1 MKVLITG
8 AAGFIGQ
15 KLAMK
20 LAKEGKIGTK
30 AITELILADVIEAS
44 EPEGASFP
52 VKVTTA
58 NLSILKEVEETV
70 SGKPD
75 LIYHLAAI
83 VSGDAEHNFEKGYAV
98 NVDGLKNLLE
108 AIRLMDNYTPRLVFS
123 SSIGVFGSPYPDC
136 IPDTYH
142 RTPRTSYGTQKAIC
156 ELLLDDYT
164 RKKFVD
170 GIALRFPTISVRPG
184 KSNKAASSF
193 FSSIIREPLS
203 GQETVCPVSREVR
216 HPVASPRRAVEFL
229 MHAATLSTDLLV
241 DGRAITMPAL
251 TVSVGDMIDS
261 LERIAG
267 KETMALIKMGKD
279 VFIQNIVSTWQF
291 QFDAARAKKLG
302 FKPDETFDDI
312 VKAHIEDELG
322 GSIHIAKKQH
332 AEE

>member
-1 MKVLITG
+1 MKVLVTG

-20 LAKEGKIGTK
+20 LAKEGEIGTE
-30 AITELILADVIEAS
+30 AITELILADVIEAKA
-44 EPEGASFP
+44 PEGASFP

-83 VSGDAEHNFEKGYAV
+83 VSGDAEQNFEKGYAV

-108 AIRLMDNYTPRLVFS
+108 AIRLMDDYTPRLVFS
-123 SSIGVFGSPYPDC
+123 SSIGVFGSPYPDI

-164 RKKFVD
+164 RKGFVD
-170 GIALRFPTISVRPG
+170 GVAIRFPTISVRPG
-184 KSNKAASSF
+184 KPNKAASSF

-203 GQETVCPVSREVR
+203 GQEAVCPVSREVR

-229 MHAATLSTDLLV
+229 IHAATLSADLLA

-251 TVSVGDMIDS
+251 TVSVGDMIDA

-267 KETMALIKMGKD
+267 KETVALIKMGKD
-279 VFIQNIVSTWQF
+279 DFIQNIISTWQF

-302 FKPDETFDDI
+302 FKPDATFDDI

-322 GSIHIAKKQH
+322 GSILVAKKQRP
-332 AEE
+332 EE